1 MTIIKQQL
9 EDIKNGNFTDE
20 NIDNA
25 KRYIIA
31 GVDAIETEQDTGIIY
46 YMGQEL
52 SKTDISPEEYK
63 EKIRAVTREQIIE
76 LANSVEINT
85 IYFLRN

>member
-1 MTIIKQQL
+1 
-9 EDIKNGNFTDE
+9 
-20 NIDNA
+20 
-25 KRYIIA
+25 
-31 GVDAIETEQDTGIIY
+31 
-46 YMGQEL
+46 MGQEL

-63 EKIRAVTREQIIE
+63 EKIKAVTREQIIE